1 MLSKSILSINGH
13 PPYPNGLPLWGSGGF
28 MKEKFDIIQSTCIPI
43 QIDNC
48 NTDLIIPARYL
59 ASTTRDP
66 KFFGDAFM
74 HDLRFDA
81 EGNPVADFVMNQP
94 EYAEAP
100 RKGVH
105 EIIVGGQN
113 WGSGSSREHAAWA
126 IAGYGVRVV
135 ISSSFADIHRN
146 NLLNCFVLPVIVSKE
161 FQQELF
167 DSIAANPQTEVK
179 VDVPNQTV
187 TNLATGNSEHF
198 DINSYKKY
206 CLMNAYDD
214 IDFLLSNKEKI
225 EAYEEKEEVVAEDLT
240 PAEEAVRVEEADF
253 QTPPPAPAYVEATN
267 EAPAAE
273 PAEEVAPI
281 EVTAHKE
288 SEPFVPKKLL
298 PINRGL
304 ASFFF
309 LSLITLGIY
318 GLVVLAK
325 ISSEINTVATRY
337 DGRKTTN
344 YLWIYFLWGWL
355 TCGIA
360 GLVWFHCISNRIGNE
375 LQRRQIPYSFGAS
388 DYWLWCVL
396 GSFVGFLPLVY
407 THKLLSAMNMLNA
420 DYNQKG

>member
-1 MLSKSILSINGH
+1 MA
-13 PPYPNGLPLWGSGGF
+13 
-28 MKEKFDIIQSTCIPI
+28 KEKFDIIQSTCIPI

-214 IDFLLSNKEKI
+214 IDFLLSNKDKI
-225 EAYEEKEEVVAEDLT
+225 EAYEGQGVASAED
-240 PAEEAVRVEEADF
+240 AAVVEETDF
-253 QTPPPAPAYVEATN
+253 QEPAAPAYVEATN
-267 EAPAAE
+267 EAPAEE

-281 EVTAHKE
+281 EVTTHHE

-304 ASFFF
+304 AKFF
-309 LSLITLGIY
+309 LLSMVTLGIY
-318 GLVVLAK
+318 GIVVLTQ

-344 YLWIYFLWGWL
+344 YLWFFFLWGWL
-355 TCGIA
+355 TGGIA
-360 GLVWFHCISNRIGNE
+360 FLVWFHNLSNRIGNE
-375 LQRRQIPYSFGAS
+375 LQRRQIPYSFSAS

-407 THKLLSAMNMLNA
+407 THKLLTAMNMLNA

>member
-1 MLSKSILSINGH
+1 MA
-13 PPYPNGLPLWGSGGF
+13 
-28 MKEKFDIIQSTCIPI
+28 KEKFDIIQSTCIPI

-225 EAYEEKEEVVAEDLT
+225 EAYEGK
-240 PAEEAVRVEEADF
+240 EEAVSEVQA
-253 QTPPPAPAYVEATN
+253 TPLFVEATN
-267 EAPAAE
+267 EAPAEE

-281 EVTAHKE
+281 EVTTHHE

-298 PINRGL
+298 PINRNL
-304 ASFFF
+304 AKMILLSF
-309 LSLITLGIY
+309 ITLGIY
-318 GLVVLAK
+318 GIVVLTQ
-325 ISSEINTVATRY
+325 ISSEINTVATKY

-344 YLWIYFLWGWL
+344 YLWIFFLWGWL

-360 GLVWFHCISNRIGNE
+360 YLVWFHFLSDRIGNE
-375 LQRRQIPYSFGAS
+375 LKRRQIPFAFSSS

-396 GSFVGFLPLVY
+396 GSCVGFLPLIY
-407 THKLLSAMNMLNA
+407 TYKLLSATNQLNA

>member
-1 MLSKSILSINGH
+1 MA
-13 PPYPNGLPLWGSGGF
+13 
-28 MKEKFDIIQSTCIPI
+28 KEKFDIIQSTCIPI

-187 TNLATGNSEHF
+187 TNLATGHSEHF

-225 EAYEEKEEVVAEDLT
+225 EAFEGK
-240 PAEEAVRVEEADF
+240 EEAV
-253 QTPPPAPAYVEATN
+253 APEPTYVEATD
-267 EAPAAE
+267 EAPAEE

-281 EVTAHKE
+281 EVTTHHE

-298 PINRGL
+298 PINRNL
-304 ASFFF
+304 AKMILLTF
-309 LSLITLGIY
+309 ITLGIY
-318 GLVVLAK
+318 AIVVLTK
-325 ISSEINTVATRY
+325 ISSEINTVATKY

-344 YLWIYFLWGWL
+344 YLWIFFLWGWL

-360 GLVWFHCISNRIGNE
+360 YFVWFHCLSDRIGNE
-375 LQRRQIPYSFGAS
+375 LKRRQIPFSFSSS

-396 GSFVGFLPLVY
+396 GSFVGLLPLIY
-407 THKLLSAMNMLNA
+407 TYKLLSATNQLNA